1 MGAIRAADLAAKV
14 LLVALLVLALAYPD
28 LSNLK
33 ARGASARLVVY
44 PLGVLAV
51 PIWWWVWG
59 RRVARGRPF
68 PWLADLLVTS
78 PWAVDLL
85 GNRLN
90 LFDTVPWWDD
100 LMHYTNWLLLTAG
113 VLLVWRSATSAG
125 LGLTVMV
132 GLGFGTTA
140 GLVWELGE
148 WVWFISRWP
157 NPGIAYRDTLGDLTL
172 GTLGALTA
180 GVLVGLLVGHRER
193 GRLNPEPLAPHGSR
207 IAA

>member
-1 MGAIRAADLAAKV
+1 MIKAADLAAKV
-14 LLVALLVLALAYPD
+14 LLVALLLLALVYPD

-51 PIWWWVWG
+51 PIWWWLWG
-59 RRVARGRPF
+59 RRGSARRRF

-90 LFDTVPWWDD
+90 LFDTVLWWDD
-100 LMHYTNWLLLTAG
+100 LMHFTNWLLLTAG
-113 VLLVWRSATSAG
+113 VLLAWRSSGSAS

-157 NPGIAYRDTLGDLTL
+157 NPGIAYRDTLGDMTL
-172 GTLGALTA
+172 GTLGALVA
-180 GVLVGLLVGHRER
+180 GLLVGLVGRRGIRPSHRRAVGLE
-193 GRLNPEPLAPHGSR
+193 LAHDSSGTP
-207 IAA
+207 

>member
-1 MGAIRAADLAAKV
+1 MIRAADLATKV
-14 LLVALLVLALAYPD
+14 LLVALLLLALIYPD

-59 RRVARGRPF
+59 RRASAGRPF

-78 PWAVDLL
+78 PWTVDLL

-90 LFDTVPWWDD
+90 LFDTVTWWDD
-100 LMHYTNWLLLTAG
+100 LMHFTNWLLLTAG
-113 VLLVWRSATSAG
+113 VLLAWPAIRWAG

-132 GLGFGTTA
+132 GLGFGAPA
-140 GLVWELGE
+140 GLAWELGE
-148 WVWFISRWP
+148 WFWFIRRWP
-157 NPGIAYRDTLGDLTL
+157 SPGIAYRDTLGDMTL
-172 GTLGALTA
+172 GTLGSLAASLS
-180 GVLVGLLVGHRER
+180 VGLMVKRAEHPGDMA
-193 GRLNPEPLAPHGSR
+193 EPTSTRGSR